1 MTLKHS
7 PLTEL
12 MHAVLDGEASDAEA
26 RELEMRLAA
35 DPAARAEFEDW
46 QRLFQALGEVA
57 QEHAPEGL
65 VASVTSALPS
75 PPRTPDNA
83 GQPFSDRRVLGHARF
98 GFPRRTFGES
108 RAMQPP
114 RVASSTPTRSVTMT
128 QQSRIFA
135 HRKAWLGVGIAAAA
149 AVVVAQIAFD
159 FPVAKDVIGTVA
171 PAERYRAAPNG
182 SEDVKLATPVG
193 STGGSTAGNE
203 ASRAVAEKSADLTAQ
218 KTVDLTAQKT
228 ADLTAQKKADLTAQ
242 KTADLTVQKT
252 ADMTAQKTADMTAQ
266 KTADLAAQKTAD
278 LTAQKTADLT
288 AQKKADLTAQKT
300 ADLTAQKRA
309 DLTAQKTA
317 DLTAQK
323 TADLTAQKA
332 ADMAMQRSEA
342 ARAETQRSMEMSTN
356 RSTRP

>member
-1 MTLKHS
+1 MTLQHS

-12 MHAVLDGEASDAEA
+12 MHAVLDGEASNAEA

-46 QRLFQALGEVA
+46 KRLFVALEAVPK
-57 QEHAPEGL
+57 EHAPEGL
-65 VASVTSALPS
+65 VASIASAMPEAPGATS
-75 PPRTPDNA
+75 
-83 GQPFSDRRVLGHARF
+83 QPFPGRRVLGHALF
-98 GFPRRTFGES
+98 GFPRRVFGES

-114 RVASSTPTRSVTMT
+114 HVASSIPTRSVTMT

-135 HRKAWLGVGIAAAA
+135 HRKAWLGAGIAAAA
-149 AVVVAQIAFD
+149 AVVVAQVAFD
-159 FPVAKDVIGTVA
+159 FPVAKDVVGTVA

-182 SEDVKLATPVG
+182 SEDVKLGVAA
-193 STGGSTAGNE
+193 GSTANSTATNE
-203 ASRAVAEKSADLTAQ
+203 ASRSIAEKSADLTAQ
-218 KTVDLTAQKT
+218 Q
-228 ADLTAQKKADLTAQ
+228 KADLTAQ
-242 KTADLTVQKT
+242 QR
-252 ADMTAQKTADMTAQ
+252 
-266 KTADLAAQKTAD
+266 AD
-278 LTAQKTADLT
+278 LTAQQRADLTTAQQKADLTRAQQRADLT
-288 AQKKADLTAQKT
+288 AQQRADLTAQQKADLTAQQR
-300 ADLTAQKRA
+300 ADLTAQQRADLTAQQRADLTAQQRADLTAQQRA

-356 RSTRP
+356 RSAQP